1 MSCTDLEELG
11 QSGVLVHGSHTGGL
25 GHIKFVTPGEVQT
38 QKRRG
43 PGRGQ
48 AGSGG
53 HAGSGGRATAAVG
66 EEGARAGWDGV
77 VRGPAA
83 PPLHT
88 GSTQ

>member
-53 HAGSGGRATAAVG
+53 CATAAVG